1 MPVVPGV
8 VLLSQILTELTRQLP
23 QLHVRG
29 IKKLKFL
36 KMLLPDHGFT
46 VEFAVA
52 PLSGAQPDSVRFKC
66 WQADD
71 LLAEGNLSLRPA
83 GQLL

>member
-8 VLLSQILTELTRQLP
+8 VLLSEILAELTRQLP
-23 QLHVRG
+23 QLHVQG

-52 PLSGAQPDSVRFKC
+52 PSTDSAADSVRFKC
-66 WQADD
+66 WQSGDV
-71 LLAEGNLSLRPA
+71 LVEGNLSLRSG
-83 GQLL
+83 GQAL